1 MHRSHR
7 ILCSLLAVSLLCLA
21 LPAVATEG
29 AAGKTVNINTA
40 TAEQLALLPHVG
52 PSIAQRIVEY
62 REKSGAFK
70 TANDLMLVR
79 GIGEKS
85 FALLEPYVSTSGTTT
100 LSEKVR
106 VPRPPKDPA
115 TR

>member
-1 MHRSHR
+1 MYRNHR
-7 ILCSLLAVSLLCLA
+7 ILSSLLAIALLCVA
-21 LPAVATEG
+21 LPAFAAEG
-29 AAGKTVNINTA
+29 ASKTVNINTA

-106 VPRPPKDPA
+106 VPRPPKDA
-115 TR
+115 STR

>member
-1 MHRSHR
+1 MHRSQR
-7 ILCSLLAVSLLCLA
+7 ILCSLLVVSVLCLA

-29 AAGKTVNINTA
+29 AGKTVNINTA
-40 TAEQLALLPHVG
+40 TADQLALLPHVG
-52 PSIAQRIVEY
+52 PSIAQRIIEY

-85 FALLEPYVSTSGTTT
+85 FELLEPYVSTSGTTT

-106 VPRPPKDPA
+106 VPRPPKDA
-115 TR
+115 STR